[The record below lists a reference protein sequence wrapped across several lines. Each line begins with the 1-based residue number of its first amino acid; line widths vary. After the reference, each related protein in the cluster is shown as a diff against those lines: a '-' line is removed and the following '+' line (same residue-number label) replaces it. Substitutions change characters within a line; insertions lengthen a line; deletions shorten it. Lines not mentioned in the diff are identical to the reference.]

1 MAELS
6 KEAIANIAMRVGMPS
21 FYPDELAA
29 FAQVCYE
36 AGRVAG
42 IEDAAKVVE
51 AIEARCIAKDVDDPP
66 LAHVSA
72 AIRARGVKP

>member
-6 KEAIANIAMRVGMPS
+6 KEAIANITMRV
-21 FYPDELAA
+21 
-29 FAQVCYE
+29 AQVCYE

-66 LAHVSA
+66 LAHIA
-72 AIRARGVKP
+72 ADIRARGVKP